1 MNRTNIELNA
11 HQSNIEVIEHDAEIT
26 TDEEEEV
33 DQYTY
38 FMTIF
43 INLIGIFGSLYG
55 FLFALALMGDSFK
68 VLGGRTAG
76 DLFKSVDNPIAGLM
90 IGILATVLVQS
101 SSTSTSVMVGMVGA
115 DIISVQTA
123 IPLIMGANIGTSV
136 TNSIVSIGQMQ
147 DKDQRQNAFSGA
159 VVHDFFNILC
169 VLIFLPIECIT
180 HMLYYWSELLTGYME
195 GTEAGTF
202 KSPLKIIV
210 SPLTKLI
217 LQVDKK
223 KINKISEG
231 EIKSGDVDTLIKGGA
246 MKDMDDQLAGVICLS
261 CSLVLLCIFLYGLV
275 TFLKRTVLSAGEGC
289 IRYSLQFSE
298 TWWGGYLNIL
308 LGILLTISVQS
319 SSVTTSALTP
329 LVGLGIISLE
339 QMYPITLGANI
350 GTTCTGL
357 LAALVTGKVNALQIA
372 LCHLSF
378 NIFGVMLLYPFP
390 CTSNIPINMAK
401 FYGKIART
409 FKWFPFLHIIF
420 TFIVCPLVFLGLSIL
435 FELNA
440 IGIVFGSIICL
451 FIMGTLGKM
460 VYWYYYEEGENWL
473 MLELEKEVDE

>member
-1 MNRTNIELNA
+1 MNNVLDTEKNQHFEISIENSEENKLDDFEYYTNLL
-11 HQSNIEVIEHDAEIT
+11 
-26 TDEEEEV
+26 
-33 DQYTY
+33 
-38 FMTIF
+38 
-43 INLIGIFGSLYG
+43 INLFGIFLSLYG
-55 FLFALALMGDSFK
+55 FLFSLDLMGDSFK

-76 DLFKSVDNPIAGLM
+76 DLFKNVNNPIAGLM

-101 SSTSTSVMVGMVGA
+101 SSTSTSVIVGMVGA
-115 DIISVQTA
+115 DIITVNTA

-136 TNSIVSIGQMQ
+136 TNSIVSIGQMN
-147 DKDQRQNAFSGA
+147 DKEQREKAFSGA

-169 VLIFLPIECIT
+169 VLIFLPIEIISK
-180 HMLYYWSELLTGYME
+180 MLYYWTDFLTE
-195 GTEAGTF
+195 HLQGTEAGTF

-217 LQVDKK
+217 IQVDKK

-231 EIKSGDVDTLIKGGA
+231 KIKSDDVETLIKGGI
-246 MKDMDDQLAGVICLS
+246 MKDMDDQLAGVICLVV
-261 CSLVLLCIFLYGLV
+261 SLLLLCFFLYALV
-275 TFLKRTVLSAGEGC
+275 SFLKKTVMGVGENC
-289 IRYSLQFSE
+289 IRYSLQYSN

-378 NIFGVMLLYPFP
+378 NIFGVILIYPFS
-390 CTSNIPINMAK
+390 CTSNLPLRMAK
-401 FYGKIART
+401 FYGKIASV
-409 FKWFPFLHIIF
+409 FKWFPFIHIIF
-420 TFIVCPLVFLGLSIL
+420 TFIVCPFVFLGISIL
-435 FELNA
+435 FELND
-440 IGIVFGSIICL
+440 IGKVFGSFIVFGLVLILIKA
-451 FIMGTLGKM
+451 I
-460 VYWYYYEEGENWL
+460 YWYNYQNGDEWIKSQ
-473 MLELEKEVDE
+473 LES